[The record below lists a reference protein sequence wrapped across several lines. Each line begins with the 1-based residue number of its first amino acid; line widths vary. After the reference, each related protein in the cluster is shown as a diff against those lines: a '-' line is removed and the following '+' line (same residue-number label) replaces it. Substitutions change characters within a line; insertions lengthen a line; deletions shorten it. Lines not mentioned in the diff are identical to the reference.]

1 MKRPTALIGVDTGGT
16 FTDLVALVDGQVC
29 TVKVLSTPS
38 NPALAVLRGL
48 QELIAD
54 RPPDSVTY
62 ASTVATNALL
72 QRKGAR
78 VVLVT
83 TAGFEDVIEIGR
95 QNRPVLYD
103 LEPRR
108 PEPLIP
114 RQRRVGVRERV
125 SYDGRVVEPL
135 TSSALRAV
143 VRAVRRAR
151 PCHTARCLPDLVTP
165 VGGRVPR
172 VRACRNGS
180 DQRIR
185 RTADES
191 TPANAGDRFAR
202 CPPASHAIQWRGHI
216 GTRRG

>member
-1 MKRPTALIGVDTGGT
+1 MKRLTLIGVDTGGT
-16 FTDLVALVDGQVC
+16 FTDLLALVDVQVC
-29 TVKVLSTPS
+29 TVEVLATPS
-38 NPALAVLRGL
+38 HPTLAVLRGL
-48 QELIAD
+48 QELTAD

-114 RQRRVGVRERV
+114 
-125 SYDGRVVEPL
+125 
-135 TSSALRAV
+135 
-143 VRAVRRAR
+143 
-151 PCHTARCLPDLVTP
+151 
-165 VGGRVPR
+165 
-172 VRACRNGS
+172 
-180 DQRIR
+180 
-185 RTADES
+185 
-191 TPANAGDRFAR
+191 
-202 CPPASHAIQWRGHI
+202 
-216 GTRRG
+216 